1 MLVGLS
7 RSLAGL
13 LLLLSCLALHSCLQ
27 ATEEVYP
34 WQSGFRL
41 AENNS
46 RSKFEAIPIWFRV
59 WAWTTPRG
67 MEALYEQNF
76 KGTLREWVE
85 ESRRQ
90 ELDTKAFLKERIAE
104 LAREMAPFYKAWF
117 PAWHPDDYPLLT
129 ITSLVN
135 GYRQN
140 EIAPPHRGVE

>member
-46 RSKFEAIPIWFRV
+46 RSKFEAMPHLV
-59 WAWTTPRG
+59 SCLG
-67 MEALYEQNF
+67 M
-76 KGTLREWVE
+76 
-85 ESRRQ
+85 
-90 ELDTKAFLKERIAE
+90 
-104 LAREMAPFYKAWF
+104 
-117 PAWHPDDYPLLT
+117 DYT
-129 ITSLVN
+129 EGNGSSL
-135 GYRQN
+135 
-140 EIAPPHRGVE
+140 